1 MTLFVL
7 IIALLI
13 EQIRPLPVDR
23 WVLQPLRSLS
33 GNLFARFGDGQGGH
47 GRLVWLSVVVL
58 GTLLTAVLHYLLW
71 ELHPVF
77 AFAFNV
83 AVLFLTMGFRRENR
97 FFSEIHLAL
106 RMGELDRARALLAD
120 WRGRD
125 CGGADASE
133 LARLAIEQALVG
145 AHRSLFG
152 VAFWFVILPGPSG
165 AVMYR
170 LARFF
175 ADEWGRGAQ
184 AESDD
189 SSRFARRGFELIDWL
204 PARLTAASFSVV
216 GDFEGAVYCWRT
228 QAVLWPDKSSAILLA
243 SAAGALGVRLGM
255 PVHESGG
262 IVDRPELGLGDEA
275 SADYM
280 QSTVGLI
287 WRALLVCL
295 FLLVLVGLA
304 GWVGG

>member
-1 MTLFVL
+1 MTLFTL

-33 GNLFARFGDGQGGH
+33 GNLFARFGGGQGGH

>member
-1 MTLFVL
+1 MTLFAL

-23 WVLQPLRSLS
+23 WVLQPLRKLSRSL
-33 GNLFARFGDGQGGH
+33 LERFGDGQATH
-47 GRLVWLSVVVL
+47 GRLIWVGVVVL
-58 GTLLTAVLHYLLW
+58 GSLLTAVLHYLLW
-71 ELHPVF
+71 EMHPVL

-83 AVLFLTMGFRRENR
+83 VVLFLTMGFRHEGR
-97 FFSEIHLAL
+97 FFSGIHLAL
-106 RMGELDRARALLAD
+106 RMGDMEHARALLSE

-125 CGGADASE
+125 CGEADASE
-133 LARLAIEQALVG
+133 VARLAIEQILVST
-145 AHRSLFG
+145 HRSLFG

-175 ADEWGRGAQ
+175 ADEWGHGVQ
-184 AESDD
+184 AESGAG
-189 SSRFARRGFELIDWL
+189 RFARRAFELIDWL
-204 PARLTAASFSVV
+204 PAWLTAASFSVV
-216 GDFEGAVYCWRT
+216 GDFEGAIYCRRT

-243 SAAGALGVRLGM
+243 SGAGALGVRLGM
-255 PVHESGG
+255 PIHESGG
-262 IVDRPELGLGDEA
+262 FVDRPELGQGDEA
-275 SADYM
+275 DADHM

-295 FLLVLVGLA
+295 FLLALLGLA

>member
-13 EQIRPLPVDR
+13 EQIRPLSVDR

-33 GNLFARFGDGQGGH
+33 GNLFARFGGGQGGH

-83 AVLFLTMGFRRENR
+83 AVLFMAMGFRRENR

>member
-1 MTLFVL
+1 MTLFAL

-13 EQIRPLPVDR
+13 EQIRPIPVDR
-23 WVLQPLRSLS
+23 WVIQPLRSLS
-33 GNLFARFGDGQGGH
+33 GSLLERFGDGQGGH
-47 GRLVWLSVVVL
+47 RRLVWVGVVVL

-83 AVLFLTMGFRRENR
+83 VVLLLAMGFRHENR

-133 LARLAIEQALVG
+133 VARLAIEQALVST
-145 AHRSLFG
+145 HRSLFG

-175 ADEWGRGAQ
+175 VDEWARGAQ
-184 AESDD
+184 AASDD
-189 SSRFARRGFELIDWL
+189 SGRFARRGFELIDWL

-216 GDFEGAVYCWRT
+216 GDFEGAIYCWRT

-243 SAAGALGVRLGM
+243 SGAGALGVRLGM

-262 IVDRPELGLGDEA
+262 IVDRPELGQGDEA

>member
-1 MTLFVL
+1 MTLFTL

-33 GNLFARFGDGQGGH
+33 GNLFARFGGGQGGH

-83 AVLFLTMGFRRENR
+83 AVLFMAMGFRRENR

-189 SSRFARRGFELIDWL
+189 SGRFARRGFELIDWL

>member
-1 MTLFVL
+1 MTLFTL

-33 GNLFARFGDGQGGH
+33 GNLFARFGGGQGGH

-189 SSRFARRGFELIDWL
+189 SCRFARRGFELIDWL